1 MIIAHLDNGSLEAIE
16 IKPENMA
23 LLKNAVWIDLLNPNL
38 EEENAIERLLDLDI
52 PTRKEMAEI
61 ELSNRLHHDE
71 GALFMTALII
81 SHSDTLEPRLDP
93 ISFVLTETQLITV
106 RYVTPETV
114 DSFME
119 KLKKYNVPKPAPRL
133 LVDLITANVNRL
145 ADILEKI
152 GLTIDSYSQQ
162 IFAKST
168 QKTKINYSQFMQ
180 QIGLHGDLNTK
191 VCESLLTFN
200 RLIPYFL
207 QKATPLLR
215 DTDTLRL
222 NTMHN
227 DVVALSEHANFLANK
242 ITFLL
247 DAILGLVNIEQ
258 SNIIKLF
265 SVAAV
270 IFLPPTLIASIYGMN
285 FKFMPELSWKFGY
298 ALAIGM
304 MILAAWLPYK
314 YFKYRKWL

>member
-1 MIIAHLDNGSLEAIE
+1 MIIAHLDSGSLEAVE

-52 PTRKEMAEI
+52 PTREEMAEI

-71 GALFMTALII
+71 DALFMTALII

-168 QKTKINYSQFMQ
+168 QKNKINYSQFMQ

-207 QKATPLLR
+207 QKATSLLR

>member
-1 MIIAHLDNGSLEAIE
+1 MIIAHLDNGTLESIE
-16 IKPENMA
+16 IQSENLAM
-23 LLKNAVWIDLLNPNL
+23 LSNAIWIDLLNPSQA
-38 EEENAIERLLDLDI
+38 EEDAIEQILNLDI
-52 PTRKEMAEI
+52 PTREEMAEI
-61 ELSNRLHHDE
+61 ELSNRLHHEDS
-71 GALFMTALII
+71 ALFMTALII
-81 SHSDTLEPRLDP
+81 SYSDTLQPHLDP
-93 ISFVLTETQLITV
+93 ISFVLTDKQLITV
-106 RYVTPETV
+106 RYVAPQTV
-114 DSFME
+114 TSFLE
-119 KLKKYNVPKPAPRL
+119 KLKKFNTPKPAPIL
-133 LVDLITANVNRL
+133 LMDLITANVNRL

-152 GLTIDSYSQQ
+152 GLTIDNYSQQ
-162 IFAKST
+162 IFAQST
-168 QKTKINYSQFMQ
+168 PQHKVNYAQFMQ
-180 QIGLHGDLNTK
+180 QIGFHGDLNTK

-215 DTDTLRL
+215 DTDILRL
-222 NTMHN
+222 NTVHK

-298 ALAIGM
+298 ALAISM
-304 MILAAWLPYK
+304 MLLAAWLPYK

>member
-1 MIIAHLDNGSLEAIE
+1 
-16 IKPENMA
+16 
-23 LLKNAVWIDLLNPNL
+23 
-38 EEENAIERLLDLDI
+38 
-52 PTRKEMAEI
+52 
-61 ELSNRLHHDE
+61 
-71 GALFMTALII
+71 
-81 SHSDTLEPRLDP
+81 
-93 ISFVLTETQLITV
+93 
-106 RYVTPETV
+106 
-114 DSFME
+114 
-119 KLKKYNVPKPAPRL
+119 
-133 LVDLITANVNRL
+133 
-145 ADILEKI
+145 
-152 GLTIDSYSQQ
+152 
-162 IFAKST
+162 
-168 QKTKINYSQFMQ
+168 
-180 QIGLHGDLNTK
+180 
-191 VCESLLTFN
+191 
-200 RLIPYFL
+200 
-207 QKATPLLR
+207 
-215 DTDTLRL
+215 
-222 NTMHN
+222 MHN

>member
-133 LVDLITANVNRL
+133 LVDLITANVNCL

-152 GLTIDSYSQQ
+152 GLTIDSYSQ
-162 IFAKST
+162 
-168 QKTKINYSQFMQ
+168 
-180 QIGLHGDLNTK
+180 
-191 VCESLLTFN
+191 
-200 RLIPYFL
+200 
-207 QKATPLLR
+207 
-215 DTDTLRL
+215 
-222 NTMHN
+222 
-227 DVVALSEHANFLANK
+227 
-242 ITFLL
+242 
-247 DAILGLVNIEQ
+247 
-258 SNIIKLF
+258 
-265 SVAAV
+265 
-270 IFLPPTLIASIYGMN
+270 
-285 FKFMPELSWKFGY
+285 
-298 ALAIGM
+298 
-304 MILAAWLPYK
+304 
-314 YFKYRKWL
+314 